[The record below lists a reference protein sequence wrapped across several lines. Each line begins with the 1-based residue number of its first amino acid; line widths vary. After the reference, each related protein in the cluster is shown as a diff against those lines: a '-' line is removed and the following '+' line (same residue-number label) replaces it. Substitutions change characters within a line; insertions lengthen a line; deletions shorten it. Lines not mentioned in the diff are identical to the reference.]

1 MKTPS
6 CLRRVR
12 GFSLIELM
20 VVIGIIILL
29 SGLLIA
35 ALPGIQTRLN
45 RNRVEA
51 LIAEIEGGLSRYQLE
66 HGIYPQNPLTGD
78 DRDSSGLEGSAV
90 LYKHLSGDYD
100 EDGKIDGI
108 DTDEVGD
115 DETVYV
121 PKLDF
126 ESQKNAKDPRT
137 ELLGGDYRIV
147 DAFGSP
153 LRYLAQ
159 PPGTPAADRDTY
171 NPTYDLWSVVDADPD
186 NEEDA
191 ARYITNWG
199 AN

>member
-1 MKTPS
+1 MKTPTRIS
-6 CLRRVR
+6 RAR

-35 ALPGIQTRLN
+35 ALPGIQTKLS

-51 LIAEIEGGLSRYQLE
+51 LIAEIEGGLSRYQLD
-66 HGIYPQNPLTGD
+66 HGIFPQNPPAGD
-78 DRDSSGLEGSAV
+78 DRDTSGLEGSAV
-90 LYKHLSGDYD
+90 LYKHLSGDYN
-100 EDGKIDGI
+100 EDGKIDY
-108 DTDEVGD
+108 DQNEK
-115 DETVYV
+115 VYV

-159 PPGTPAADRDTY
+159 PPGIPTADRKTY
-171 NPTYDLWSVVDADPD
+171 NPTYDLWSVVDADPE
-186 NEEDA
+186 NEEEA

>member
-1 MKTPS
+1 MKNS
-6 CLRRVR
+6 SSASRVR

-66 HGIYPQNPLTGD
+66 HGIYPQNPPTGD
-78 DRDSSGLEGSAV
+78 ERDSSGLEGSAV
-90 LYKHLSGDYD
+90 LYKHLSGDFD
-100 EDGKIDGI
+100 EDGKIDY
-108 DTDEVGD
+108 EKN
-115 DETVYV
+115 ETVYV

-137 ELLGGDYRIV
+137 ELLGGEYRII

-153 LRYLAQ
+153 LRYLAE
-159 PPGTPAADRDTY
+159 PPGTPAAERKTY

-186 NEEDA
+186 NEEEA
-191 ARYITNWG
+191 SRYITNWG